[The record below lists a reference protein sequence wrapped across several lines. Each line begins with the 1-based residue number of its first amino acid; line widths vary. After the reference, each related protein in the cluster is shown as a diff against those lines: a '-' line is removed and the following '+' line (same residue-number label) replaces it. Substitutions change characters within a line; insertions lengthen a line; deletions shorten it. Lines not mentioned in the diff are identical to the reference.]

1 MGTTIALPVW
11 VVVLGAVLSAWA
23 LLDRLLIPSVRWA
36 LRRRA
41 NRAIE
46 ELNTRL
52 HLRIRPFKAT
62 RRQILTDRLLYDPDV
77 LAAID
82 KHAAQEGVPRDV
94 VMEKA
99 KRYARE
105 IVPSFSAYAYFR
117 IGTRLARQL
126 SKLLYQVRLGYNNDT
141 ALRAVDPD
149 ASVIF
154 VINHRSNMDYVLVT
168 YVAATSSAL
177 SYAVGEWAQV
187 WPLKALI
194 RSMGAYF
201 IRRNSRDALYRK
213 ILSRYVHMATQAGVV
228 QAVFPEGGLSL
239 DGTLRE
245 PKLGLISY
253 MVAGFDPHG
262 ERDVVFIP
270 VGVNYD
276 RVLEDRLL
284 TEAGHRAKD
293 GGRPSFRVS
302 GKKLIGFIANGF
314 WLMARGR
321 WDRYGY
327 ACVSFGSPVSL
338 RAYLAERRIDL
349 RALPPERREAEI
361 AELGQVLMAELLRTV
376 PALPVSLIS
385 LVMARTPERAFT
397 AFELKGE
404 VYELIERLEAKGA
417 AVHIPRD
424 DREEAIDIGLRLLR
438 QRRIL
443 LEDAG
448 RYRANPEE
456 ATLLVYYANAIA
468 QLDDAGQPLPAPARS
483 GKVPAAAPTFVAPE
497 PPELLSTVPAGV
509 AAPLAQDP
517 G

>member
-11 VVVLGAVLSAWA
+11 VVVLGAVLAAWA

-62 RRQILTDRLLYDPDV
+62 RRQILIDRLLYDPDV
-77 LAAID
+77 LGAIE
-82 KHAAQEGVPRDV
+82 KHAAQEGIPRSV
-94 VMEKA
+94 VMETA

-105 IVPSFSAYAYFR
+105 IVPSFSAYTYFR
-117 IGTRLARQL
+117 VGTGLARRL
-126 SKLLYQVRLGYNNDT
+126 SKLLYQIRLGYNNDA

-168 YVAATSSAL
+168 YVAASSSAL

-187 WPLKALI
+187 WPLRTLI

-253 MVAGFDPHG
+253 MVSGFDPHG

-284 TEAGHRAKD
+284 TEAGTRAKD
-293 GGRPSFRVS
+293 GGKASFRVS
-302 GKKLIGFIANGF
+302 GRKLIGFIANGF
-314 WLMARGR
+314 WLMGRGR

-327 ACVSFGSPVSL
+327 ACVSFGKPVSL
-338 RAYLAERRIDL
+338 RSYLDEKRIDL

-361 AELGQVLMAELLRTV
+361 ANLGQVLMAELLRTV

-385 LVMARTPERAFT
+385 LVMSRAPERAFT
-397 AFELKGE
+397 GFELKGA
-404 VYELIERLEAKGA
+404 VYELIERLEARGA

-424 DREEAIDIGLRLLR
+424 DRENAIDVGLGLLR
-438 QRRIL
+438 QRRMV
-443 LEDAG
+443 LEEDG
-448 RYRANPEE
+448 RYRVNPHET
-456 ATLLVYYANAIA
+456 TLLNYYANAIA
-468 QLDDAGQPLPAPARS
+468 RLDTAETPLPASIR
-483 GKVPAAAPTFVAPE
+483 VPAYAGITVGEDAVAG
-497 PPELLSTVPAGV
+497 TV
-509 AAPLAQDP
+509 
-517 G
+517 